1 MSSNY
6 SLLVQHADGITWK
19 PGRFHSKK
27 TKFYVVVHRDSVKIH
42 RTPAAGG
49 APAPKWDK
57 FCVIPSDPE
66 TSVLSLRIYH
76 ESRLRDTCVG
86 EATTSVAT
94 LADLCGTEGDAKG
107 LGNYY
112 TDSVPMNFV
121 GMDGSSKGKAMGR
134 LFVILMKDRE
144 AATFAVD
151 KSKKDMQT
159 ITLGA
164 ATPAISAGEAVD
176 QTVTFGNTVQS
187 ALDSDEAQAMPIVN
201 TVDSK

>member
-1 MSSNY
+1 
-6 SLLVQHADGITWK
+6 
-19 PGRFHSKK
+19 
-27 TKFYVVVHRDSVKIH
+27 
-42 RTPAAGG
+42 
-49 APAPKWDK
+49 
-57 FCVIPSDPE
+57 
-66 TSVLSLRIYH
+66 
-76 ESRLRDTCVG
+76 VG

-112 TDSVPMNFV
+112 TDCLLFMCSRAKTHAAAPMDFV
-121 GMDGSSKGKAMGR
+121 GMDRSSKGKAMGT

-164 ATPAISAGEAVD
+164 ATSAIRAGGAVD

-201 TVDSK
+201 TVESVLHSVMSKLEMIVNIGDEIATVRDGLTYHTDADTYPRSTPTPILPGRF